1 MTSKMMSSRLW
12 VAVVSTLLSLAAASA
27 EIRGP
32 FPILSVPYEEDGA
45 LDVATLVR
53 EARFV
58 ADSGVEG
65 FIWCPSRRR
74 SRVMP
79 D

>member
-1 MTSKMMSSRLW
+1 MCSRVL
-12 VAVVSTLLSLAAASA
+12 VAAASALLSFAAASA

-45 LDVATLVR
+45 LDVETLVR

-65 FIWCPSRRR
+65 FIWCQSN
-74 SRVMP
+74 
-79 D
+79 DAIDLLTAEEKKL